1 MPPTSKTGMGLENKI
16 VIASLSR
23 SSVFFFKTV
32 MKFNSNKQPLA
43 KMLKDILDT
52 NMKKD
57 TLSLALTLR
66 RKRST
71 QKLSVPLKQP
81 SNSTKIK

>member
-1 MPPTSKTGMGLENKI
+1 MPPASKTGIGLENKI
-16 VIASLSR
+16 VIASFSK

-32 MKFNSNKQPLA
+32 MNFNSNKLA
-43 KMLKDILDT
+43 KMLKDIVDT